1 MLTRTDVLKK
11 IIEVRKSIYRKEM
24 LLDNPPSLE
33 DVKIRKELDKI
44 IIEIIGNSFSE
55 EDKDHIDNI
64 LLKAICDDISIDMA
78 MVAIKEIVMTYYP
91 KQENNNNNSSRDQSD
106 EKAEKQLAAAY
117 YQNGYS

>member
-33 DVKIRKELDKI
+33 DVKIRKDLDNI
-44 IIEIIGNSFSE
+44 IIDIIGDCFSE

-64 LLKAICDDISIDMA
+64 LLKSICDDISIEMA

-91 KQENNNNNSSRDQSD
+91 KQKNNNNSSRAQSD